1 MWRRP
6 KPTRQINILL
16 CSLFL
21 AIAGPPS
28 PWAQTPP
35 AAPPPPP
42 AAPGPGAPPAPK
54 GDPAAE
60 TAVEG
65 FRSARFGMTEAQ
77 LRAAIKSDFK
87 VADNAIKAA
96 THPVE
101 QTRVLQV
108 AVRDLVAIGGEAQ
121 IHYVLG
127 FRSKTL
133 IQINVLWSATDPT
146 GVETVVAVAGALRD
160 LFVSQGQSGRFK
172 KESIVLNARAQ
183 DGAVVVFRGAD
194 DKNRTV
200 QLLFASAQAAPP
212 APGKAAQVGAQ
223 VRLMYILSPDNPDIQ
238 RPQSGQF

>member
-1 MWRRP
+1 MLHRAV
-6 KPTRQINILL
+6 PTRPIRIL
-16 CSLFL
+16 SLALVL
-21 AIAGPPS
+21 AIACLSNPR
-28 PWAQTPP
+28 AQTPP
-35 AAPPPPP
+35 AAPPP
-42 AAPGPGAPPAPK
+42 AAPAPPVAPPQPK
-54 GDPAAE
+54 GDAPAE
-60 TAVEG
+60 TGVEG

-77 LRAAIKSDFK
+77 LRAAIKTDFK
-87 VADNAIKAA
+87 VADTAIKSA

-127 FRSKTL
+127 FRTKTL
-133 IQINVLWSATDPT
+133 IQINVLWSAADPA
-146 GVETVVAVAGALRD
+146 GVETAVAVAGALRD
-160 LFVSQGQSGRFK
+160 LFVSQGQAGRFK
-172 KESIVLNARAQ
+172 KESIVQNARAP

-200 QLLFASAQAAPP
+200 QLLFATAQAAPP
-212 APGKAAQVGAQ
+212 TPGRPAQVGAQ

>member
-6 KPTRQINILL
+6 KPTRSTNIWL
-16 CSLFL
+16 CALFL
-21 AIAGPPS
+21 AIASPPS
-28 PWAQTPP
+28 PQAQTPP
-35 AAPPPPP
+35 TP
-42 AAPGPGAPPAPK
+42 AAPTAPK
-54 GDPAAE
+54 DDAAE
-60 TAVEG
+60 TGVEG

-108 AVRDLVAIGGEAQ
+108 GVRDLVAIGGEAQ

-133 IQINVLWSATDPT
+133 IQINVLWSASDAA
-146 GVETVVAVAGALRD
+146 GVETMVAVAGALRD

-172 KESIVLNARAQ
+172 KESIVVNARSP
-183 DGAVVVFRGAD
+183 DGTVVVFRGAD
-194 DKNRTV
+194 EQNRTV
-200 QLLFASAQAAPP
+200 QLLFASAQGAPP
-212 APGKAAQVGAQ
+212 AQGKPSQVGAQ
-223 VRLMYILSPDNPDIQ
+223 VRLMYILSPDKPDIQ
-238 RPQSGQF
+238 RPKSGQF